1 MAGAAAAKA
10 KRPRACRDNYDT
22 PSRAKL
28 LMPELPEVEITR
40 RGIEAHLARRTITG
54 VVVRNRGLRWP
65 VPRNLAALVAGR
77 EIRAVTRRAKYLL
90 LDCGTGTLI
99 LHLGM
104 SGSLRIVPRGE
115 APGPYDH
122 FDLGVGE
129 IAVRLRDPRRFGA
142 VLWAEGDAA
151 RHPLLV
157 HLGVEP
163 LSAAFTGT
171 SLHVATR
178 GRRAGI
184 KLALMDH
191 RLVAGVGNIYANE
204 SLFRAG
210 IRPRTPARRVSLARC
225 ERLAEA
231 VRATLED
238 ALAAGGSTL
247 RDFVGSDGA
256 PGYFQQH
263 YFVYDR
269 AGEPCRVCGRPIRR
283 VVQGQRSTYYCPGC
297 QR

>member
-1 MAGAAAAKA
+1 
-10 KRPRACRDNYDT
+10 
-22 PSRAKL
+22 
-28 LMPELPEVEITR
+28 MPELPEVEITR
-40 RGIEAHLARRTITG
+40 RGIEPHLARRTITG
-54 VVVRNRGLRWP
+54 VVVRDRRLRWP
-65 VPRNLAALVAGR
+65 VPRNLAARLAGR
-77 EIRAVTRRAKYLL
+77 EIRAVRRRAKYLL

-99 LHLGM
+99 VHLGM
-104 SGSLRIVPRGE
+104 SGSLRIVRRGE

-142 VLWAEGDAA
+142 VLWVEGDAS
-151 RHPLLV
+151 RHRLLA

-163 LSAAFTGT
+163 LSEAFTGGA
-171 SLHVATR
+171 LHAATR
-178 GRRAGI
+178 GRRAAI

-210 IRPRTPARRVSLARC
+210 IRPRTPAGKVSLARC
-225 ERLAEA
+225 ERLATA

-247 RDFVGSDGA
+247 RDFAGADGA
-256 PGYFQQH
+256 PGYFQQK

-269 AGEPCRVCGRPIRR
+269 AGDPCRVCGHLIRR
-283 VVQGQRSTYYCPGC
+283 VVQGQRATYYCPAC